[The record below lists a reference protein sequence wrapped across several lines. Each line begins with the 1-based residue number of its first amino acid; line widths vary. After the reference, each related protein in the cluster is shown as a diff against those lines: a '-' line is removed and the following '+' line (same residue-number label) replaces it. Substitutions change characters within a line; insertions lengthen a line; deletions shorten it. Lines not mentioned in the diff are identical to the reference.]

1 MKTTGRHIIAAIA
14 VFFSISMSFNASAGC
29 HGDNGWQER
38 MKAERVAYLTAAMN
52 LTTAEAEKF
61 WPVYNSMEAERRAS
75 FGKVMRAYKA
85 LSDGVAA
92 GKTDKELEVL
102 VNDYTTA
109 NKNSHSIEAKYT
121 PQLVKVLSVSKVAKL
136 FVAEEEFRRQQ
147 IGRWSSNKK

>member
-1 MKTTGRHIIAAIA
+1 MKRFSKYLIVVVLSLFTLTRTA
-14 VFFSISMSFNASAGC
+14 VFA
-29 HGDNGWQER
+29 HQEGDWQEKMR
-38 MKAERVAYLTAAMN
+38 AERVAF
-52 LTTAEAEKF
+52 LTTAMELTPAEAEKF

>member
-1 MKTTGRHIIAAIA
+1 MKRFSKYFIVAVLALFSLARTAAFA
-14 VFFSISMSFNASAGC
+14 
-29 HGDNGWQER
+29 HQEGDWQEKMR
-38 MKAERVAYLTAAMN
+38 AERVAF
-52 LTTAEAEKF
+52 LTTAMELTPAEAEKF

-92 GKTDKELEVL
+92 GKADKELEVL

-121 PQLVKVLSVSKVAKL
+121 PQLIKILSVSKVAKL

-147 IGRWSSNKK
+147 IGRWSSSRK

>member
-1 MKTTGRHIIAAIA
+1 MKRFSKYFIVAVLALFSLARTAAFA
-14 VFFSISMSFNASAGC
+14 
-29 HGDNGWQER
+29 HQEGDWQEKMR
-38 MKAERVAYLTAAMN
+38 AERVAF
-52 LTTAEAEKF
+52 LTTAMELTPAEAEKF

-85 LSDGVAA
+85 LSEGVAA
-92 GKTDKELEVL
+92 GKTDKELEAL

-121 PQLVKVLSVSKVAKL
+121 PQLIKILSVSKVAKL

-147 IGRWSSNKK
+147 IGRWSSSRK

>member
-1 MKTTGRHIIAAIA
+1 MKRFSKYLIVVVLALFSLTRTA
-14 VFFSISMSFNASAGC
+14 VSA
-29 HGDNGWQER
+29 HQEGDWQEK
-38 MKAERVAYLTAAMN
+38 MKAERVAF
-52 LTTAEAEKF
+52 LTTAMELTPAEAEKF

>member
-1 MKTTGRHIIAAIA
+1 MKRFSKYFIVAVLALFSLARTAAFA
-14 VFFSISMSFNASAGC
+14 
-29 HGDNGWQER
+29 HQEGDWQEKMR
-38 MKAERVAYLTAAMN
+38 AERVAF
-52 LTTAEAEKF
+52 LTTAMELTPAEAEKF

-109 NKNSHSIEAKYT
+109 NKNSHNIEAKYT

-136 FVAEEEFRRQQ
+136 YVAEEEFRRQQ

>member
-1 MKTTGRHIIAAIA
+1 MKRFSKYFIVAVLALFSLARTAAFA
-14 VFFSISMSFNASAGC
+14 
-29 HGDNGWQER
+29 HQEGDWQEKMR
-38 MKAERVAYLTAAMN
+38 AERVAF
-52 LTTAEAEKF
+52 LTTAMELTPAEAEKF

-121 PQLVKVLSVSKVAKL
+121 PQLVKILSVSKVAKL
-136 FVAEEEFRRQQ
+136 LVAEEEFRRQQ
-147 IGRWSSNKK
+147 IGRWSSSKK

>member
-1 MKTTGRHIIAAIA
+1 MKRFSKYFIVAVLALFSLARSAAFA
-14 VFFSISMSFNASAGC
+14 
-29 HGDNGWQER
+29 HQEGDWREKMR
-38 MKAERVAYLTAAMN
+38 AERVAF
-52 LTTAEAEKF
+52 LTTAMELTPAEAEKF

-121 PQLVKVLSVSKVAKL
+121 PQLIKILSVSKVAKL

-147 IGRWSSNKK
+147 IGRWSSSRK

>member
-1 MKTTGRHIIAAIA
+1 MKRFSKYFIVAVLALFSLARTAAFA
-14 VFFSISMSFNASAGC
+14 
-29 HGDNGWQER
+29 HQEGDWKEKMR
-38 MKAERVAYLTAAMN
+38 AERVAF
-52 LTTAEAEKF
+52 LTTAMELTPAEAEKF

-121 PQLVKVLSVSKVAKL
+121 PQLIKILSVSKVAKL

-147 IGRWSSNKK
+147 IGRWSSSRK

>member
-1 MKTTGRHIIAAIA
+1 MKRFSKYLIVVVLALFSLTRTA
-14 VFFSISMSFNASAGC
+14 VFA
-29 HGDNGWQER
+29 HQEGDWQEK
-38 MKAERVAYLTAAMN
+38 MKAERVAF
-52 LTTAEAEKF
+52 LTTAMELTPAEAEKF

-85 LSDGVAA
+85 LSGGVAA

-121 PQLVKVLSVSKVAKL
+121 PQLMKVLSVSKVAKL

>member
-1 MKTTGRHIIAAIA
+1 MKRFSKYLIVVVLALFSLTRTA
-14 VFFSISMSFNASAGC
+14 VSA
-29 HGDNGWQER
+29 HQEGDWQEK
-38 MKAERVAYLTAAMN
+38 MKAERVAF
-52 LTTAEAEKF
+52 LTTAMELTPAEAEKF

-92 GKTDKELEVL
+92 GKSDKELEVL

-121 PQLVKVLSVSKVAKL
+121 PQLMKVLSVSKVAKL

>member
-1 MKTTGRHIIAAIA
+1 MKRFSKYLIVVVLALFSLTQTA
-14 VFFSISMSFNASAGC
+14 VSA
-29 HGDNGWQER
+29 HQEGDWQEK
-38 MKAERVAYLTAAMN
+38 MKAERVAF
-52 LTTAEAEKF
+52 LTTAMELTPAEAEKF

>member
-1 MKTTGRHIIAAIA
+1 MKRFSKYLIVVVLALFSLTRTV
-14 VFFSISMSFNASAGC
+14 VFA
-29 HGDNGWQER
+29 HQEGDWQEK
-38 MKAERVAYLTAAMN
+38 MKAERVAF
-52 LTTAEAEKF
+52 LTTAMELTPAEAEKF

-121 PQLVKVLSVSKVAKL
+121 PQLIKILSVSKVAKL

>member
-1 MKTTGRHIIAAIA
+1 MKRFSKYFIVVVLALFSLTRTA
-14 VFFSISMSFNASAGC
+14 VFA
-29 HGDNGWQER
+29 HQEGDWREKMR
-38 MKAERVAYLTAAMN
+38 AERVAF
-52 LTTAEAEKF
+52 LTTAMELTPAEAEKF

-147 IGRWSSNKK
+147 IGRWSSSKK

>member
-1 MKTTGRHIIAAIA
+1 MKRFNKYFIVVVLALFSLTRTA
-14 VFFSISMSFNASAGC
+14 VFA
-29 HGDNGWQER
+29 HQEGDWQEKMR
-38 MKAERVAYLTAAMN
+38 AERVAF
-52 LTTAEAEKF
+52 LTTAMELTPVEAEKF

>member
-1 MKTTGRHIIAAIA
+1 MKRFSKYLIVVVLALFSLTRTA
-14 VFFSISMSFNASAGC
+14 VSA
-29 HGDNGWQER
+29 HQERDWQEK
-38 MKAERVAYLTAAMN
+38 MKAERVAF
-52 LTTAEAEKF
+52 LTTAMELTPAEAEKF

-109 NKNSHSIEAKYT
+109 NKNSHSIEAKYM

>member
-1 MKTTGRHIIAAIA
+1 MKRFSKYLIVVVLALFSLTRTA
-14 VFFSISMSFNASAGC
+14 VFA
-29 HGDNGWQER
+29 HQEGDWKEKMR
-38 MKAERVAYLTAAMN
+38 AERVAF
-52 LTTAEAEKF
+52 LTTAMELTPAEAEKF

-75 FGKVMRAYKA
+75 FGKVMRTYKA

-109 NKNSHSIEAKYT
+109 NKNSHSVEAKYT

>member
-1 MKTTGRHIIAAIA
+1 MKRFNKYFIVVVLALFSLTRTA
-14 VFFSISMSFNASAGC
+14 VFA
-29 HGDNGWQER
+29 HQEGDWQEKMR
-38 MKAERVAYLTAAMN
+38 AERVAF
-52 LTTAEAEKF
+52 LTTSMELTPAEAEKF

>member
-1 MKTTGRHIIAAIA
+1 MKRFSKYFIVAVLALFSLARTAAFA
-14 VFFSISMSFNASAGC
+14 
-29 HGDNGWQER
+29 HQEGDWREKMR
-38 MKAERVAYLTAAMN
+38 AERVAF
-52 LTTAEAEKF
+52 LTTAMELTPAEAEKF

-121 PQLVKVLSVSKVAKL
+121 PQLIKILSVSKVAKL

-147 IGRWSSNKK
+147 IGRWSSSKK

>member
-1 MKTTGRHIIAAIA
+1 MKRFSKYLIVVVLALFSLTRTA
-14 VFFSISMSFNASAGC
+14 VFA
-29 HGDNGWQER
+29 HHEGDWQEKMR
-38 MKAERVAYLTAAMN
+38 AERVAF
-52 LTTAEAEKF
+52 LTTAMELTPVEAEKF

>member
-1 MKTTGRHIIAAIA
+1 MKRFSKYFIVAVLALFSLARTAAFA
-14 VFFSISMSFNASAGC
+14 
-29 HGDNGWQER
+29 HQEGDWQEKMR
-38 MKAERVAYLTAAMN
+38 AERVAF
-52 LTTAEAEKF
+52 LTTAMELTPAEAEKF
-61 WPVYNSMEAERRAS
+61 WPVYNSMESERRAS

-85 LSDGVAA
+85 LSEGVAA

-121 PQLVKVLSVSKVAKL
+121 PQLIKILSVSKVAKL

-147 IGRWSSNKK
+147 IGRWSSSKK

>member
-1 MKTTGRHIIAAIA
+1 MKRFSKYLIVVVLALFSLTRTA
-14 VFFSISMSFNASAGC
+14 VSA
-29 HGDNGWQER
+29 HQEGDWQEK
-38 MKAERVAYLTAAMN
+38 MKAERVAF
-52 LTTAEAEKF
+52 LTTAMELTPAEAEKF
-61 WPVYNSMEAERRAS
+61 WPVYNSMAAERRAS

-121 PQLVKVLSVSKVAKL
+121 PQLMKVLSVSKVAKL

>member
-1 MKTTGRHIIAAIA
+1 MKRFSKYFIVAVLALFSLTRTA
-14 VFFSISMSFNASAGC
+14 VFA
-29 HGDNGWQER
+29 HQEGDWREKMR
-38 MKAERVAYLTAAMN
+38 AERVAF
-52 LTTAEAEKF
+52 LTTAMELTPAEAEKF
-61 WPVYNSMEAERRAS
+61 WPLYNSMEAERRAS

-121 PQLVKVLSVSKVAKL
+121 PQLVKILSVSKVAKL
-136 FVAEEEFRRQQ
+136 LVAEEEFRRQQ
-147 IGRWSSNKK
+147 IGRWSSSKK

>member
-1 MKTTGRHIIAAIA
+1 MKRFSKYLIVVVLALFSLTRTA
-14 VFFSISMSFNASAGC
+14 VSA
-29 HGDNGWQER
+29 HQEGDWQEK
-38 MKAERVAYLTAAMN
+38 MKAERVAF
-52 LTTAEAEKF
+52 LTTAMELTPAEAEKF

-92 GKTDKELEVL
+92 GKTDRELEVL

>member
-1 MKTTGRHIIAAIA
+1 MKRFSKYLIVVVLSLFSLTRTA
-14 VFFSISMSFNASAGC
+14 VFA
-29 HGDNGWQER
+29 HQEGDWQEKMR
-38 MKAERVAYLTAAMN
+38 AERVAF
-52 LTTAEAEKF
+52 LTTAMELTPAEAEKF

>member
-1 MKTTGRHIIAAIA
+1 MKRFSKYFIVVVLALFSLARTA
-14 VFFSISMSFNASAGC
+14 VFA
-29 HGDNGWQER
+29 HQEGDWQEKMR
-38 MKAERVAYLTAAMN
+38 AERVAF
-52 LTTAEAEKF
+52 LTTAMELTPAEAEKF

-121 PQLVKVLSVSKVAKL
+121 PQLIKILSVSKVAKL

-147 IGRWSSNKK
+147 IGRWSSSRK

>member
-1 MKTTGRHIIAAIA
+1 MVLALFSLTRTA
-14 VFFSISMSFNASAGC
+14 VSA
-29 HGDNGWQER
+29 HQEGDWQEK
-38 MKAERVAYLTAAMN
+38 MKAERVAF
-52 LTTAEAEKF
+52 LTTAMELTPAEAEKF

-75 FGKVMRAYKA
+75 FRKVMRAYKA

-121 PQLVKVLSVSKVAKL
+121 PQLMKVLSVSKVAKL

>member
-1 MKTTGRHIIAAIA
+1 MKRFSKYFIVAVLALFSLTRTA
-14 VFFSISMSFNASAGC
+14 VFA
-29 HGDNGWQER
+29 HQEGDWREK
-38 MKAERVAYLTAAMN
+38 MMAERVAF
-52 LTTAEAEKF
+52 LTTAMELTPAEAEKF

-92 GKTDKELEVL
+92 GKTDEELEVL

-109 NKNSHSIEAKYT
+109 NKNSHSVEAKYT
-121 PQLVKVLSVSKVAKL
+121 PQLVKILSVSKVAKM

-147 IGRWSSNKK
+147 IGRWSSSKK

>member
-1 MKTTGRHIIAAIA
+1 MKRFSKYLIVVVLALFSLTRTA
-14 VFFSISMSFNASAGC
+14 VSA
-29 HGDNGWQER
+29 HQERDWQEK
-38 MKAERVAYLTAAMN
+38 MKAERVAF
-52 LTTAEAEKF
+52 LTTAMELTPAEAEKF

-85 LSDGVAA
+85 LSEGVAA

-121 PQLVKVLSVSKVAKL
+121 PQLMKVLSVGKVAKL

-147 IGRWSSNKK
+147 IERWSSNKK

>member
-1 MKTTGRHIIAAIA
+1 MKRFNKYFIVVVLALFSLTRTA
-14 VFFSISMSFNASAGC
+14 VFA
-29 HGDNGWQER
+29 HQEGDWQEKMR
-38 MKAERVAYLTAAMN
+38 AERVAF
-52 LTTAEAEKF
+52 LTTAMELTPAEAERF

>member
-1 MKTTGRHIIAAIA
+1 MKRFSKYFIVAVLALFSLTRTA
-14 VFFSISMSFNASAGC
+14 VFA
-29 HGDNGWQER
+29 HQEGDWREKMR
-38 MKAERVAYLTAAMN
+38 AERVAF
-52 LTTAEAEKF
+52 LTTAMELTPAEAEKF
-61 WPVYNSMEAERRAS
+61 WPLYNSMEAERRAS

-136 FVAEEEFRRQQ
+136 LVAEEEFRRQQ
-147 IGRWSSNKK
+147 IGRWSSSKK

>member
-1 MKTTGRHIIAAIA
+1 MKRFSKYFIVAVLALFSLARTAAFA
-14 VFFSISMSFNASAGC
+14 
-29 HGDNGWQER
+29 HQEGDWREKMR
-38 MKAERVAYLTAAMN
+38 AERVAF
-52 LTTAEAEKF
+52 LTTAMELTPAEAEKF

-92 GKTDKELEVL
+92 GKTDEELEVL

-121 PQLVKVLSVSKVAKL
+121 PQLIKILSVSKVAKL

-147 IGRWSSNKK
+147 IGRWSSSRK

>member
-1 MKTTGRHIIAAIA
+1 MKRFSKYFIVAVLSLFSLARTAAFA
-14 VFFSISMSFNASAGC
+14 
-29 HGDNGWQER
+29 HQEGDWQEKMR
-38 MKAERVAYLTAAMN
+38 AERVAF
-52 LTTAEAEKF
+52 LTTAMELTPAEAEKF

-121 PQLVKVLSVSKVAKL
+121 PQLVKILSVSKVAKL

-147 IGRWSSNKK
+147 IGRWSSSKK

>member
-1 MKTTGRHIIAAIA
+1 MKRFSKYFIVA
-14 VFFSISMSFNASAGC
+14 VLALFSLARTAASA
-29 HGDNGWQER
+29 HQEGDWQEKMR
-38 MKAERVAYLTAAMN
+38 AERVAF
-52 LTTAEAEKF
+52 LTTAMELTPAEAEKF

-121 PQLVKVLSVSKVAKL
+121 PQLIKILSVSKVAKL

-147 IGRWSSNKK
+147 IGRWSSSRK

>member
-1 MKTTGRHIIAAIA
+1 MKRFSKYLIVVVLALFSLTRTA
-14 VFFSISMSFNASAGC
+14 VSA
-29 HGDNGWQER
+29 HQEGDWQEKMR
-38 MKAERVAYLTAAMN
+38 AERVAF
-52 LTTAEAEKF
+52 LTTAMELTPAEAEKF

>member
-1 MKTTGRHIIAAIA
+1 MKRFSKYLIVVVLALFTLTRTA
-14 VFFSISMSFNASAGC
+14 VSA
-29 HGDNGWQER
+29 HHEGDWQEKMR
-38 MKAERVAYLTAAMN
+38 AERVAF
-52 LTTAEAEKF
+52 LTTAMELTPAEAEKF

-92 GKTDKELEVL
+92 RKTDKDLEVL

>member
-1 MKTTGRHIIAAIA
+1 MNRFSKYFIVAVLALFSLARTAAFA
-14 VFFSISMSFNASAGC
+14 
-29 HGDNGWQER
+29 HQEGDWQEKMR
-38 MKAERVAYLTAAMN
+38 AERVAF
-52 LTTAEAEKF
+52 LTTAMELTPAEAEKF

-109 NKNSHSIEAKYT
+109 NKNSHTIEAKYT
-121 PQLVKVLSVSKVAKL
+121 PQLIKILSVSKVAKL

-147 IGRWSSNKK
+147 IGRWSSSKK

>member
-1 MKTTGRHIIAAIA
+1 MKRFSKYFIVAVLALFSLARTAAFA
-14 VFFSISMSFNASAGC
+14 
-29 HGDNGWQER
+29 HQEGDWQEKMR
-38 MKAERVAYLTAAMN
+38 AERVAF
-52 LTTAEAEKF
+52 LTTAMELTPAEAEKF

-121 PQLVKVLSVSKVAKL
+121 PQLIKILSVSKVAKL

-147 IGRWSSNKK
+147 IGRWSSSKK

>member
-1 MKTTGRHIIAAIA
+1 MKRFSKYFIVAVLALFSLARTAAFA
-14 VFFSISMSFNASAGC
+14 
-29 HGDNGWQER
+29 HQEGDWQEKMR
-38 MKAERVAYLTAAMN
+38 AERVAF
-52 LTTAEAEKF
+52 LTTAMELTPAEAEKF

-109 NKNSHSIEAKYT
+109 NKNSHTIEAKYT
-121 PQLVKVLSVSKVAKL
+121 PQLIKILSVSKVAKL

-147 IGRWSSNKK
+147 IGRWSSSKK